1 MIHDLILLYHIYNA
15 WNVDII
21 YYDHGLRAKVV
32 EAVPDERPSNQKK
45 NGGRYHSPYRKKWN
59 TCNLVRYMM

>member
-45 NGGRYHSPYRKKWN
+45 IEVGSIAHIVKSGIPGTWYG
-59 TCNLVRYMM
+59 T